1 MEELKEL
8 KESPITEEIS
18 GFKSTSKL
26 KSYLGAIFLMAI
38 TAIGPGFL
46 TQTTVFTQKLGPS
59 FGFVILAS
67 IILDIGVQINVWRI
81 IVASGKRGQEI
92 ANLVLPGLGYV
103 VTTLIVIGGLAF
115 NIGNVAGAALGL
127 NVLFGIPFKAGAII
141 TAFIALSI
149 FLFKQ
154 VGEIMDRF
162 VRAFGIVRILLAIFV
177 MIAATPPVG
186 QAAVK
191 SIFPDSIDMMSIITL
206 VGGTVGG
213 YITFAGAHRLI
224 DAGIKGINLVP
235 EATKSS
241 VTGILITG
249 VMRVVLF
256 LAALGVITK
265 GYAIDPTNPAA
276 SVFQSAAGNIGYKIF
291 GIVLWSAGTTS
302 VIGCAYTSVSF
313 MKSFSEKIDKFYS
326 KIIIAFIVFSTI
338 VFVIVGQPAK
348 VLVIVGTIN
357 GFVLPIT
364 LTSILIGAHNK
375 KIVGEYKHPVWMTIA
390 GFIVVAIT
398 AYMSVHTALTQLF

>member
-1 MEELKEL
+1 
-8 KESPITEEIS
+8 
-18 GFKSTSKL
+18 
-26 KSYLGAIFLMAI
+26 MAI

-67 IILDIGVQINVWRI
+67 IILDIGVQLNVWRI

-224 DAGIKGINLVP
+224 DAGIKGKNLVP
-235 EATKSS
+235 DATKSS

>member
-1 MEELKEL
+1 
-8 KESPITEEIS
+8 
-18 GFKSTSKL
+18 
-26 KSYLGAIFLMAI
+26 MAI

-67 IILDIGVQINVWRI
+67 IILDIGVQLNVWRI

-224 DAGIKGINLVP
+224 DAGIKGKNLVP

-276 SVFQSAAGNIGYKIF
+276 SVFQSAAGDIGYKIF

>member
-1 MEELKEL
+1 
-8 KESPITEEIS
+8 
-18 GFKSTSKL
+18 
-26 KSYLGAIFLMAI
+26 MAI

-67 IILDIGVQINVWRI
+67 IILDIGVQLNVWRI

-141 TAFIALSI
+141 TAVIALSI

-162 VRAFGIVRILLAIFV
+162 VRAFGIVRILLAVFV

-224 DAGIKGINLVP
+224 DAGIKGKNLVP

>member
-1 MEELKEL
+1 
-8 KESPITEEIS
+8 
-18 GFKSTSKL
+18 
-26 KSYLGAIFLMAI
+26 MAI

-67 IILDIGVQINVWRI
+67 IILDIGVQLNVWRI

-224 DAGIKGINLVP
+224 DAGIKGKNLVP

>member
-1 MEELKEL
+1 
-8 KESPITEEIS
+8 
-18 GFKSTSKL
+18 
-26 KSYLGAIFLMAI
+26 MAI

-67 IILDIGVQINVWRI
+67 IILDIGVQLNVWRI

-162 VRAFGIVRILLAIFV
+162 VRAFGIVRILLAVFV

-224 DAGIKGINLVP
+224 DAGIKGKNLVP

>member
-1 MEELKEL
+1 
-8 KESPITEEIS
+8 
-18 GFKSTSKL
+18 
-26 KSYLGAIFLMAI
+26 
-38 TAIGPGFL
+38 
-46 TQTTVFTQKLGPS
+46 
-59 FGFVILAS
+59 
-67 IILDIGVQINVWRI
+67 
-81 IVASGKRGQEI
+81 
-92 ANLVLPGLGYV
+92 
-103 VTTLIVIGGLAF
+103 
-115 NIGNVAGAALGL
+115 
-127 NVLFGIPFKAGAII
+127 
-141 TAFIALSI
+141 
-149 FLFKQ
+149 
-154 VGEIMDRF
+154 MDRF

-224 DAGIKGINLVP
+224 DAGIKGKNLVP

>member
-1 MEELKEL
+1 M
-8 KESPITEEIS
+8 
-18 GFKSTSKL
+18 
-26 KSYLGAIFLMAI
+26 
-38 TAIGPGFL
+38 
-46 TQTTVFTQKLGPS
+46 
-59 FGFVILAS
+59 AS
-67 IILDIGVQINVWRI
+67 IILDIGVQLNVWRI

-224 DAGIKGINLVP
+224 DAGIKGKNLVP